1 MQYHIRYVSIFD
13 KNILSMKYKIFF
25 IKKLWYLLRAF
36 FIQLGTVFSILVFS
50 SFIDFLSYSLFPC
63 LQMGWGDLG
72 VMGEPSRETPNLD
85 KMAEE
90 GMLFT
95 SFYTAAAICSPCEFR
110 KVVLLCPKIISAHRN
125 LLMQQE
131 RRC

>member
-1 MQYHIRYVSIFD
+1 MLFSY
-13 KNILSMKYKIFF
+13 NLALFF
-25 IKKLWYLLRAF
+25 LFW
-36 FIQLGTVFSILVFS
+36 VFS

-85 KMAEE
+85 RMAEE

-110 KVVLLCPKIISAHRN
+110 KVVLLCPNIFSAHRN